1 VEDDGRKWKMIG
13 FFGRHYQRLDEK
25 GRMIVPAS
33 FRDVLKG
40 NYGNKIYMTATL
52 RDECLQIFP
61 DEEWKVLMEK
71 VKSLPKTN
79 EAVKYFKRKVIGSAV
94 ECEVDRQ
101 GRVLIPQALRE
112 DVTIEINAE
121 IVVAGLENIIEVWDK
136 DRWSQQ
142 IKRGGDE
149 IKQIEAELSDL
160 GV

>member
-1 VEDDGRKWKMIG
+1 MIG

-52 RDECLQIFP
+52 NDECLQIFP
-61 DEEWKVLMEK
+61 EEEWKVLMEK

-79 EAVKYFKRKVIGSAV
+79 EAVKFFKRKVIGSAI

-101 GRVLIPQALRE
+101 GRVLIPHALRE
-112 DVTIEINAE
+112 DVNMELNAE